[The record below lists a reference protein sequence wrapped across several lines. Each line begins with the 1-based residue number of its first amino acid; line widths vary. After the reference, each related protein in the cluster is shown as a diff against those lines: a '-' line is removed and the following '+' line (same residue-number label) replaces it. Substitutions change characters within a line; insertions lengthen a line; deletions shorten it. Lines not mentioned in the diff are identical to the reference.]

1 MTVRQAVV
9 HMTPPTGRRA
19 VQAAA
24 TRAEILGAARRLF
37 SERGFARTNI
47 RDVAAEAG
55 VSPQTDYDS
64 VGSKRA
70 LVAGLNDLIETEVQI
85 GAIVGQCGDIV
96 RTLVAGPPRS
106 QTSPPYSLEGLRR
119 HRAGV
124 TRVAARLDEL
134 DALAQGLDPAAA
146 GEARR
151 RSPMRSTRCSSSTT
165 TDGRSTGS
173 RPGWP
178 TPLAA

>member
-96 RTLVAGPPRS
+96 RTLVAG
-106 QTSPPYSLEGLRR
+106 
-119 HRAGV
+119 
-124 TRVAARLDEL
+124 
-134 DALAQGLDPAAA
+134 AAA
-146 GEARR
+146 ESDLAAVLAGGTAPASRR
-151 RSPMRSTRCSSSTT
+151 GHASGRAPRRTRCA
-165 TDGRSTGS
+165 G
-173 RPGWP
+173 PG
-178 TPLAA
+178 A